1 MLLRQKTAE
10 QATGKTHFEKEKAI
24 QSQDDAQIYSVLRF
38 MMLDWAECFLRRA
51 LTRVAGGA
59 KAVRCFV
66 HLALVVNTLSLAINC
81 R

>member
-1 MLLRQKTAE
+1 MLNW
-10 QATGKTHFEKEKAI
+10 
-24 QSQDDAQIYSVLRF
+24 V
-38 MMLDWAECFLRRA
+38 ECFLRRA
-51 LTRVAGGA
+51 LTRVAEGGA